1 MEKGEK
7 REGREVEGKEG
18 RKEKEEEKKKKRKR
32 NKRKKREKREKEKK
46 RKMEMK
52 QSKKERKNRIKKGN
66 KQKEYFSLSLPNPFV
81 GQRNLFSSKDPT
93 NHILLLKVC
102 FIRWDANT
110 LCRKT
115 PHSPG
120 EEGRVLRVG
129 AVLQVV
135 LRTAR
140 HCPATVGMNG
150 AGTPSGC
157 EFSKVRAPANAEG
170 RPCSPYDRR

>member
-1 MEKGEK
+1 
-7 REGREVEGKEG
+7 
-18 RKEKEEEKKKKRKR
+18 
-32 NKRKKREKREKEKK
+32 
-46 RKMEMK
+46 MEMK

-81 GQRNLFSSKDPT
+81 GQSNLFSSKDPT

-140 HCPATVGMNG
+140 HRPATVGMNG